1 MKKIISLMAILV
13 LSTVSAKAIS
23 MPSLGLLELK
33 AGIANNSSV
42 WGASGEEHE
51 FGEAGA
57 DEEITKAS
65 GVFAESFDSQ
75 FVELGIGQYLS
86 IGIDVVNDEILTP
99 TNVSNEGG
107 ANEATVSVGFN
118 DLTTTYVKLNIPF
131 MNGVYLKAGDVEVD
145 LDIKE
150 TVGSGRTY
158 RNVSTNGTSV
168 GGGYERQIGD
178 TPLGIRLE
186 GNYIEL
192 DAVTT
197 NNGVATT
204 ANFNRIDVKNMEGLT
219 GKVALTFTLGRN

>member
-1 MKKIISLMAILV
+1 MAILV

-33 AGIANNSSV
+33 AGVATNSSV

-65 GVFAESFDSQ
+65 GVFAESFSSE

-86 IGIDVVNDEILTP
+86 IGIEVVSDEILTP
-99 TNVSNEGG
+99 QNVSNEGG

-118 DLTTTYVKLNIPF
+118 DLTTTYVKLNVPF
-131 MNGVYLKAGDVEVD
+131 LNGVYLKAGEVEVD

-150 TVGSGRTY
+150 TTGSGNVY
-158 RNVSTNGTSV
+158 KNVSTEGSSI
-168 GGGYERQIGD
+168 GGGYERQIGE
-178 TPLGIRLE
+178 TPLGIRIE
-186 GNYIEL
+186 GNYVEL

-204 ANFNRIDVKNMEGLT
+204 GNFNRVDVKNMEGLH